1 MILSIVISS
10 LPFLSVSLY
19 EPFLLDYLPNAVI
32 VLRSI
37 SSYFYFFCY
46 CFKMFCLIEGT
57 LGLVFE
63 DD

>member
-1 MILSIVISS
+1 MILSIIISS

-37 SSYFYFFCY
+37 SSYFSFYSVIVSKCS
-46 CFKMFCLIEGT
+46 
-57 LGLVFE
+57 V
-63 DD
+63 